1 MTKFAGEIVIKPGID
16 VWPHEMRTAQ
26 ALANAGYKVTFLKR
40 NPEEYKRTADIK
52 IGETLWEIKS
62 PKSDKLKKVERTLR
76 DAIHQSPYVVYD
88 SQRIKSLNDN
98 QIMQELHKWAT
109 NLKSLKG
116 LLFVN
121 KKRNVILIK

>member
-1 MTKFAGEIVIKPGID
+1 MTKFSGEIIVKPGID

-40 NPEEYKRTADIK
+40 NPDEYKRTADIQ
-52 IGETLWEIKS
+52 IDETLWEMKS
-62 PKSDKLKKVERTLR
+62 PKSNKLAKIERTLR

-98 QIMQELHKWAT
+98 QIMRELRKWA
-109 NLKSLKG
+109 NDLKSLKG

-121 KKRNVILIK
+121 KKRDVISIK